1 MAKRRVDEKCKNCE
15 HLIVTDVNQDHNRG
29 KGVCYRIKVSLYEKY
44 KRKLAGIPEDDPKE
58 RIFSQPKCKQFKH
71 RKSTREVGEGTK

>member
-1 MAKRRVDEKCKNCE
+1 MTKRVDEKCKNCE
-15 HLIVTDVNQDHNRG
+15 YLIVTKTSKDHNSG
-29 KGVCYRIKVSLYEKY
+29 KGVCYRIKVTLFEKY

-58 RIFSQPKCKQFKH
+58 RSFSTPSCIQYKK